1 MKTIDFNIKKK
12 IAAWKLAVKGVSIIP
27 VLYSEQIH
35 NDAIRSNIELWDK
48 NREAVPG
55 RYKTHN
61 SIQTWYDGNT
71 NEFFV
76 YLPHF
81 DSEQELDRVLLEKVT
96 RITGLSGF
104 LGEAAANKAARMLF
118 DGLYPDLQEKLLSE
132 SLSLNRDDNNR
143 ASAGRHY
150 IASAVEGMTT
160 APDEKKAF
168 NHWRYIFHNYIE
180 RQDPAFWSSLSLDLN
195 LRSNLFAAGLRGF
208 MFNKRENRRISI
220 EGVSAETTKGH
231 LEDLHENVVKDEYVD
246 RGEFIRL
253 GQPSPRFI
261 STLTYPNTATVE
273 LPLSSLFADSDG
285 GYSVRIAKPSEGTKW
300 NRHPIVIKDIAN
312 LKSEL
317 DEPLA
322 TFKSKDSHSPSTTLF
337 MLHVANSLKPTPDN
351 IIVVCSPKTI
361 NDDPSLGRI
370 QKRGTGRWVNRIDS
384 IYSKDDFSFILL
396 LAEKGLVNYLEPG
409 FEEKWLKPAIE
420 RLDRYY
426 TETFKVSGIEKP
438 SREEIEAL
446 RGTFA
451 VFSTSNADVYKN
463 IDRSL
468 AIKRERSGLLSEY
481 ATYLVA
487 VESATK
493 VVKEFENP
501 KIITQNRILFNIGE
515 VKEITPANHALVE
528 EIASRIRNAG
538 IPTHIVPANDPVLS
552 GAIVPSGRKA
562 LGYSNGSEIFLSE
575 DGATAETTIHEY
587 THVWAEAMR
596 IANPSGWNSIKESL
610 KKLPLWDDI
619 HNDTAYRDILQTED
633 DVASEVLSRYSGLE
647 NAKKLLDNPERKGAT
662 AAEQVDA
669 AAQMVNEF
677 WGWNGKNLFGIQSFD
692 SVREVTDRIL
702 YDLAM
707 ETDLTSAR
715 ELDIAEGEE
724 TVSLLTLEERATLS
738 NPRLKELNSEFNR
751 RLAEMKAGTLNPDYT
766 FNLGLPSIYLR
777 STGVANTSIYLR
789 ARTLNQKSNYYRHP
803 YDLDE
808 IRDLVI
814 AIQKPW
820 AIFKFGDK
828 KKAQNLITGISKG
841 DKHYLVGISI
851 TPDVRGQY
859 LEINSIRNVFPRDDV
874 DWLRWIQQGKMLR
887 VDEPKKIKAIINKQG
902 MNYSA
907 IADIDLSLVANIV
920 EKFDNPK
927 IEDISFDLDENIEF
941 TPTPATRV
949 FNDALGVDG
958 FIVYDDPLTLSY
970 FDKLAQ
976 SDKPIQVTL
985 GKVYSDIE
993 LKNRNLPDNCFQII
1007 VTGQGITERFLM
1019 GPGLKLQEQ
1028 YEDYIAAGLEVPSPF
1043 NNHIKYNM
1051 ENDITSAQK
1060 WFKAL
1065 SFDDLLRCITFFGER
1080 IDLSVIPQE
1089 KDRVEIQ
1096 KLYNTISMIGAI
1108 PNPKYDHDEDGLGS
1122 TTRNVIL
1129 NVLSSLSADTLSAM
1143 RTELSVQGLGF
1154 EEYLEKRAYELVG
1167 ECVEKGLT
1175 QVPLSGVKIA
1185 YEEQT
1190 MPVGSLRKL
1199 YSEKTPYGIR
1209 YNADMIGEEGS
1220 DWAFTWLF
1228 TRDAESGK
1236 YWNGS
1241 RGWNDKTGETPELL
1255 GLINLVI
1262 SIEDELIA
1270 KVKENEVHENQ
1281 LNKNNIMQNNEYL
1294 YTWFKSLSRDDQIR
1308 VFSYFANGIGFLD
1321 ESSEESKNDL
1331 RTIME
1336 TYNQKDVISSDELV
1350 IAFEALS
1357 PSSVYKMYTET
1368 TNSGLPSVSQVEDIL
1383 LSGLDSM
1390 EIPAGVTK
1398 VGNIT
1403 LFDAASLSLPEGV
1416 SEIGHITLCDA
1427 TSLTLPESVTR
1438 VKGIHLTDSASLRIP
1453 AGVTTMEIVL
1463 SGSPSLTLADG
1474 FVLKGNHT
1482 LFDSKPN
1489 LLIQAHNTKGP
1500 STLSDKLSDYMF
1512 WAHRHE
1518 LGSESDPKLIETMKE
1533 TASRRAFAF
1542 TNALH
1547 NKVNIQEFVALSE
1560 KLDFEKLKATI
1571 NEQFKDEVDVD
1582 IVAAKEDFMSI
1593 LRLFETSRKSSLI
1606 EFNVPKGANGV
1617 IGTVNDAAIAALEA
1631 YYKNTLDEA
1640 LLISNNLPSR
1650 ITEGF
1655 KAIAEQSVFAIHL
1668 KQGDDVND
1676 FDVVMDFALSLGWL
1690 HTGDSILLIDESKPD
1705 RYSMEEILIHDADPA
1720 DPAYETYRQVELDSE
1735 KRIVR
1740 YISEE
1745 DDYRFDAK
1753 SGILK
1758 AAWSNQIQSS
1768 IDLPSAFDKMVK
1780 ELTPEHLSDMNFL
1793 ELEGLNLTLDTIIRE
1808 ISANVQLSGV
1818 IEPSYERLEE
1828 ARSSIANSAK
1838 AARAE
1843 FEQFLERGMRTNN
1856 TLIDHL
1862 SGNVFKPQYKLP
1874 DSYTITKLTLDDEL
1888 LQHLDSFSYKEAFK
1902 AFLKNREINI
1912 PIPFDYEANFQD
1924 ITLEA
1929 VDNTTGKTTSLVFI
1943 NKYNCKSPEVQ
1954 RSISLILENKNTTVE
1969 TLAAHDPYEYYE
1981 IELKHLGKG
1990 SFLQLGKDSIRIT
2003 EEGVYVFRDEQ
2014 GKLNWM
2020 NSEDYS
2026 KRFTQINPPI
2036 STQSNHREKYAT
2048 HIMEESAI
2056 LELDDTALTQLELI
2070 GRLEG
2075 PLCIDANTLVL
2086 VQKDG
2091 HHVITLER
2099 ELATEIVN
2107 DLTKDGIVDID
2118 GIKYH
2123 VDADNIRQLSIGEG
2137 QYLRPVN
2144 DYLTPIYTVLD
2155 IKEQQLVKSKPFADV
2170 YRSHCARLSALE
2182 HQKSQELSRS
2192 QENTRANSKG
2202 RSMR

>member
-55 RYKTHN
+55 RYKMHN

-104 LGEAAANKAARMLF
+104 LGEAAANKAARTLF

-150 IASAVEGMTT
+150 IASAVEEMTT

-220 EGVSAETTKGH
+220 EGVSAETTREH

-261 STLTYPNTATVE
+261 SALTYPSTATVE

-285 GYSVRIAKPSEGTKW
+285 GYSVRVAKPSEGTKW
-300 NRHPIVIKDIAN
+300 NRHPIIIKDIAN
-312 LKSEL
+312 LKYEL

-322 TFKSKDSHSPSTTLF
+322 TFKSKDSHSPNTTLF
-337 MLHVANSLKPTPDN
+337 MLHVANSLKPTLDN

-515 VKEITPANHALVE
+515 VKEITPTNHALVE

-647 NAKKLLDNPERKGAT
+647 NVKKLLDNPERKGAT

-777 STGVANTSIYLR
+777 STGIANTNIFLR
-789 ARTLNQKSNYYRHP
+789 ARTLNIKANDPNHP
-803 YDLDE
+803 FSLNE
-808 IRDLVI
+808 LQDLVL

-820 AIFKFGDK
+820 VIFRYGND
-828 KKAQNLITGISKG
+828 KKAQNLIVGIENG
-841 DKHYLVGISI
+841 DKHFLIGLSI
-851 TPDVRGQY
+851 TPFVKGNY
-859 LEINSIRNVFPRDDV
+859 LEINSVRTVFPKDDPE
-874 DWLRWIQQGKMLR
+874 WLKWIQSGKAIR
-887 VDEPKKIKAIINKQG
+887 IDEPQKVKAVINKQG
-902 MNYSA
+902 INYSA
-907 IADIDLSLVANIV
+907 IADLDLSLVANIV

-970 FDKLAQ
+970 FDKLVQ
-976 SDKPIQVTL
+976 SGEPIQVTL

-993 LKNRNLPDNCFQII
+993 AKNSNLPDNCFQII
-1007 VTGQGITERFLM
+1007 VSGDGVTERFLM

-1028 YEDYIAAGLEVPSPF
+1028 YEDYIAAGLDVPSPF

-1051 ENDITSAQK
+1051 ENDITSAQT

-1065 SFDDLLRCITFFGER
+1065 SFDDLLRCITSFGER

-1096 KLYNTISMIGAI
+1096 KLHNTISMIGAI
-1108 PNPKYDHDEDGLGS
+1108 PNPEYDHDEDGLGS

-1143 RTELSVQGLGF
+1143 RTELSVQ
-1154 EEYLEKRAYELVG
+1154 V
-1167 ECVEKGLT
+1167 
-1175 QVPLSGVKIA
+1175 
-1185 YEEQT
+1185 
-1190 MPVGSLRKL
+1190 
-1199 YSEKTPYGIR
+1199 
-1209 YNADMIGEEGS
+1209 
-1220 DWAFTWLF
+1220 
-1228 TRDAESGK
+1228 
-1236 YWNGS
+1236 
-1241 RGWNDKTGETPELL
+1241 
-1255 GLINLVI
+1255 
-1262 SIEDELIA
+1262 
-1270 KVKENEVHENQ
+1270 
-1281 LNKNNIMQNNEYL
+1281 
-1294 YTWFKSLSRDDQIR
+1294 
-1308 VFSYFANGIGFLD
+1308 
-1321 ESSEESKNDL
+1321 
-1331 RTIME
+1331 
-1336 TYNQKDVISSDELV
+1336 
-1350 IAFEALS
+1350 
-1357 PSSVYKMYTET
+1357 
-1368 TNSGLPSVSQVEDIL
+1368 
-1383 LSGLDSM
+1383 
-1390 EIPAGVTK
+1390 
-1398 VGNIT
+1398 
-1403 LFDAASLSLPEGV
+1403 
-1416 SEIGHITLCDA
+1416 
-1427 TSLTLPESVTR
+1427 
-1438 VKGIHLTDSASLRIP
+1438 
-1453 AGVTTMEIVL
+1453 
-1463 SGSPSLTLADG
+1463 
-1474 FVLKGNHT
+1474 
-1482 LFDSKPN
+1482 
-1489 LLIQAHNTKGP
+1489 
-1500 STLSDKLSDYMF
+1500 LSDKLSDYMF

-1518 LGSESDPKLIETMKE
+1518 LGNESDPKLIETMKE

-1631 YYKNTLDEA
+1631 YYKNTLAEA
-1640 LLISNNLPSR
+1640 LLINNNLPSR

-1705 RYSMEEILIHDADPA
+1705 RYSMEEILIHDANPA

-1735 KRIVR
+1735 KRIIR

-1758 AAWSNQIQSS
+1758 AAWSNQIQSL

-1808 ISANVQLSGV
+1808 ISANAQLSGV

-1856 TLIDHL
+1856 TLIDRL

-1912 PIPFDYEANFQD
+1912 PIPFDYEANFQE

-1969 TLAAHDPYEYYE
+1969 TLAAHDPYESYE

-2020 NSEDYS
+2020 DSEDYS

-2036 STQSNHREKYAT
+2036 SAQSNHREKYAT
-2048 HIMEESAI
+2048 HIMAESAI

-2075 PLCIDANTLVL
+2075 PLCLDANTLVL

-2202 RSMR
+2202 RRM